1 MYTYSMKKL
10 YLRILDVLF
19 PQGDDEKLLARTT
32 NEHFIQKFLHAKEDT
47 VVYLSSFKDLQ
58 IRAALHLNKFHKNT
72 RARELLAQLLTLY
85 LTQLPKKEYLLI
97 PIPLS
102 SKRER
107 KRGYNQV
114 TIIAEAALLQCN
126 LPVHLTT
133 HILQRNRDTKPQ
145 TSLHKEARLTNLAGA
160 FSVSQKES
168 QSLKGAHIILLDDV
182 TTTGATLHEA
192 KAVLLLHHPSSVTCV
207 AIAR

>member
-10 YLRILDVLF
+10 YLRILEVLF
-19 PQGDDEKLLARTT
+19 PQGGDEALLLRTT
-32 NEHFIQKFLHAKEDT
+32 NEHFIQKYLHATEGA
-47 VVYLSSFKDLQ
+47 VVYLSSFKDPQ

-72 RARELLAQLLTLY
+72 RARELLALLLTLY
-85 LTQLPKKEYLLI
+85 LTQLPATEYLLI

-107 KRGYNQV
+107 LRGYNQV
-114 TIIAEAALLQCN
+114 TIIAKTT
-126 LPVHLTT
+126 LTGST
-133 HILQRNRDTKPQ
+133 LKVTLATNIVRRNRDTKPQ
-145 TSLHKEARLTNLAGA
+145 TSLHKEARLTNLTGA
-160 FSVSQKES
+160 FSVPQKES
-168 QSLKGAHIILLDDV
+168 QRLSGAHIILLDDV

-207 AIAR
+207 ALAR